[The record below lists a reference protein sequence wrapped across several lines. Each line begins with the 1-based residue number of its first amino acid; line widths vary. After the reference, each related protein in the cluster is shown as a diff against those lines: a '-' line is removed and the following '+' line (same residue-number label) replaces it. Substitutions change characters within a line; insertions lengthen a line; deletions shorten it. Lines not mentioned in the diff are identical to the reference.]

1 MKQYKLLLIFVL
13 AAAVPLALAQ
23 KAATRKYDKTAEA
36 KYTGIIDDIKQV
48 EENGTTET
56 HLMLK
61 TTDKVVEICLCPMS
75 FLKDMDVKFEKG
87 QEIEVTGAKFVKADG
102 TEEVLAREIMMDKGN
117 NSVVLRD
124 PKGGPVW
131 TWKK

>member
-1 MKQYKLLLIFVL
+1 MRLFRLLLVFVL
-13 AAAVPLALAQ
+13 AVTVPLAFSQ
-23 KAATRKYDKTAEA
+23 KAASPKYDKTAEA
-36 KYTGIIDDIKQV
+36 KYKGTIDDIKNV

-61 TTDKVVEICLCPMS
+61 TADKVVEVCLCPMS

-87 QEIEVTGAKFVKADG
+87 QEIEVTGAKFVKGDG
-102 TEEVLAREIMMDKGN
+102 TEEVLAREILMDKGT